1 MVVVK
6 RMAIMIRRDHYIEEL
21 REFYDSDL
29 IKIVTGIRRSG
40 KSIIL
45 EQIMDEVRRKSGNVI
60 YLNFED
66 SRTLE
71 LIPDAKA
78 LLDYVAEHRGDGLN
92 YLFFDEI
99 QEVEGWQFSCKT
111 LRLDGTSIFITGS
124 NSKLLAREYTKEF
137 SGRYVSLRVR
147 PFVYK
152 EILAYAEEL
161 GREVTVS
168 DYLVWGGFPKRFE
181 FESAAAREKYLLDLN
196 DSIVENDLIVRY
208 DIQNTTLFRKVVN
221 YVLRS
226 NSRIFSARSIEAY
239 LKNEHVSGSVNTII
253 KYLGYLEEA
262 YIIEQV
268 SPYSRRTKTELLYSF
283 KLYDA
288 DVSLNSIRVTDG
300 RYDLTHNL
308 ENIVYNELL
317 YMGYKLKV
325 LNSDGGE
332 IDFVAERG
340 NKKYYIQVA
349 YSVAEDKAY
358 TREMSAFNNVD
369 NQGQKVLITTDDLDY
384 STSVVRHIRLKDF
397 LLMET
402 LEQNE

>member
-1 MVVVK
+1 MIK
-6 RMAIMIRRDHYIEEL
+6 REHYLEEIRD
-21 REFYDSDL
+21 FYDSDL

-45 EQIMDEVRRKSGNVI
+45 GQIMNEIKKKSKNVI

-71 LIPDAKA
+71 SIPDVDA
-78 LLDYVAEHRGDGLN
+78 LLQYVEEHRGKGLN

-99 QEVEGWQFSCKT
+99 QEVNGWQYACKT
-111 LRLDGTSIFITGS
+111 LRLDGTSVFITGS

-137 SGRYVSLRVR
+137 SGRFVSLRVR

-152 EILAYAEEL
+152 EILAYAKEL
-161 GREVTVS
+161 GREATIS

-181 FESAAAREKYLLDLN
+181 FESQMAQEKYLLDLN
-196 DSIVENDLIVRY
+196 TSIVENDLIVRY
-208 DIQNTTLFRKVVN
+208 EIQNTALFRRVVN
-221 YVLRS
+221 FVLRS

-239 LKNEHVSGSVNTII
+239 LKHEHVSGSVNTII

-262 YIIEQV
+262 YIIERV
-268 SPYSRRTKTELLYSF
+268 SPYSRRIKAELVYSF

-300 RYDLTHNL
+300 RYDMTHNL

-325 LNSDGGE
+325 YNGEDGE
-332 IDFVAERG
+332 IDFVAEKG
-340 NKKYYIQVA
+340 SKKYYIQVA

-358 TREMSAFNNVD
+358 KREMDAFEKVD
-369 NQGQKVLITTDDLDY
+369 NLGQKILITTDELDY
-384 STSVVRHIRLKDF
+384 STGVVKHIRLKDF
-397 LLMET
+397 LLMES
-402 LEQNE
+402 LE

>member
-1 MVVVK
+1 MIK
-6 RMAIMIRRDHYIEEL
+6 REHYLEEIRD
-21 REFYDSDL
+21 FYDSDL

-45 EQIMDEVRRKSGNVI
+45 GQIMNEIKKKSKNVI

-71 LIPDAKA
+71 SIPDVDA
-78 LLDYVAEHRGDGLN
+78 LLQYVEEHRGKGLN

-99 QEVEGWQFSCKT
+99 QEVNGWQYACKT
-111 LRLDGTSIFITGS
+111 LRLDGTSVFITGS

-137 SGRYVSLRVR
+137 SGRFVSLRVR

-152 EILAYAEEL
+152 EILAYAKEL
-161 GREVTVS
+161 GREATIS

-181 FESAAAREKYLLDLN
+181 FESQMAQEKYLLDLN
-196 DSIVENDLIVRY
+196 TSIVENDLIVRY
-208 DIQNTTLFRKVVN
+208 EIQNMALFRRVVN
-221 YVLRS
+221 FVLRS

-239 LKNEHVSGSVNTII
+239 LKHEHVSGSVNTII

-262 YIIEQV
+262 YIIERV
-268 SPYSRRTKTELLYSF
+268 SPYSRRIKAELVYSF

-300 RYDLTHNL
+300 RYDMTHNL

-325 LNSDGGE
+325 YNGEDGE
-332 IDFVAERG
+332 IDFVAEKG
-340 NKKYYIQVA
+340 SKKYYIQVA

-358 TREMSAFNNVD
+358 KREMDAFEKVD
-369 NQGQKVLITTDDLDY
+369 NLGQKILITTDELDY
-384 STSVVRHIRLKDF
+384 STGVVKHIRLKDF
-397 LLMET
+397 LLMES
-402 LEQNE
+402 LE

>member
-1 MVVVK
+1 MIK
-6 RMAIMIRRDHYIEEL
+6 RERYIEEL

-45 EQIMDEVRRKSGNVI
+45 KQMMEEVSRHSKNVL

-71 LIPDAKA
+71 AIPDGDTLIK
-78 LLDYVAEHRGDGLN
+78 YVEEHRGKGLN

-99 QEVEGWQFSCKT
+99 HEVEGWQYACKT
-111 LRLDGTSIFITGS
+111 LRLDGTSLFITGS

-137 SGRYVSLRVR
+137 SGRYVTLHVR

-152 EILAYAEEL
+152 EILAYAKEL
-161 GREVTVS
+161 KHEVSIS
-168 DYLVWGGFPKRFE
+168 DYLVWGGFPKRLE
-181 FESAAAREKYLLDLN
+181 FESQSAQERYLLDLK
-196 DSIVENDLIVRY
+196 DSVVENDLIVRY
-208 DIQNTTLFRKVVN
+208 SIQNTTLFRRVVN

-226 NSRIFSARSIEAY
+226 NARIFSARSIEAY
-239 LKNEHVSGSVNTII
+239 LKNEHVAGSVNTII
-253 KYLGYLEEA
+253 KYLDYLEEA
-262 YIIEQV
+262 YIIERI
-268 SPYSRRTKTELLYSF
+268 SPYSKRTKSELSYSF

-288 DVSLNSIRVTDG
+288 DVALNSIHVTDG

-325 LNSDGGE
+325 YDGEDGE

-358 TREMSAFNNVD
+358 QREMEAFDHID
-369 NQGQKVLITTDDLDY
+369 NLGQKILITTDELDY

-397 LLMET
+397 LMMEA
-402 LEQNE
+402 LEQSS

>member
-1 MVVVK
+1 
-6 RMAIMIRRDHYIEEL
+6 MIVREHYIAEL
-21 REFYDSDL
+21 RDFYDSDL

-45 EQIMDEVRRKSGNVI
+45 EQIMAEVRQKSDNVI

-66 SRTLE
+66 SRVLNMIPNADKLLE
-71 LIPDAKA
+71 
-78 LLDYVAEHRGDGLN
+78 YVEEHRKEGLC
-92 YLFFDEI
+92 YLFFDEV
-99 QEVEGWQFSCKT
+99 QEVEGWQYACKT
-111 LRLDGTSIFITGS
+111 LRLDGTSVFITGS

-161 GREVTVS
+161 GRDLSVL
-168 DYLVWGGFPKRFE
+168 DYLVWGGFPKRLE
-181 FESAAAREKYLLDLN
+181 FESPSAQEKYLLDLN

-208 DIQNTTLFRKVVN
+208 DIQNTALFRRVVN
-221 YVLRS
+221 YVLKS
-226 NSRIFSARSIEAY
+226 NARIFSARSIEAY

-262 YIIEQV
+262 YIIERI
-268 SPYSRRTKTELLYSF
+268 SPYSRRTKAELAYSF

-300 RYDLTHNL
+300 RYDITHNF
-308 ENIVYNELL
+308 ENIVYNELA
-317 YMGYKLKV
+317 YMGYKLRV
-325 LNSDGGE
+325 YNGEDGE

-340 NKKYYIQVA
+340 GKKYYIQVA
-349 YSVAEDKAY
+349 YSVVEEKAY
-358 TREMSAFNNVD
+358 QREMGAFD
-369 NQGQKVLITTDDLDY
+369 NMDNMGQKILITADDLDY
-384 STSVVRHIRLKDF
+384 STSVVRHIQLKDF
-397 LLMET
+397 LLMES
-402 LEQNE
+402 LE

>member
-1 MVVVK
+1 
-6 RMAIMIRRDHYIEEL
+6 MIRREHYIEEL
-21 REFYDSDL
+21 RDFYDSDL

-45 EQIMDEVRRKSGNVI
+45 EQIMDEVRQKSGNVI

-66 SRTLE
+66 SRTLGA
-71 LIPDAKA
+71 IPDAEA
-78 LLDYVAEHRGDGLN
+78 LLNYVEEHRGKGLN

-99 QEVEGWQFSCKT
+99 QEVDGWQFACKT

-152 EILAYAEEL
+152 EILAYAKEL
-161 GREVTVS
+161 GREVSVS
-168 DYLVWGGFPKRFE
+168 DYLVWGGFPKRLE
-181 FESAAAREKYLLDLN
+181 FENTAAQEKYLLELN

-208 DIQNTTLFRKVVN
+208 EIQNTALFRKVVN

-268 SPYSRRTKTELLYSF
+268 SPYSRRTKAELLYSF

-308 ENIVYNELL
+308 ENVVYNELL
-317 YMGYKLKV
+317 YMGYKLRV
-325 LNSDGGE
+325 LNGDEGE
-332 IDFVAERG
+332 IDFVAEKGSKR
-340 NKKYYIQVA
+340 YYIQVA

-358 TREMSAFNNVD
+358 AREMGAFENLD
-369 NQGQKVLITTDDLDY
+369 NLGQKILITNDDLDY
-384 STSVVRHIRLKDF
+384 STSIMRHIQLKDF
-397 LLMET
+397 LLMES
-402 LEQNE
+402 LE

>member
-1 MVVVK
+1 
-6 RMAIMIRRDHYIEEL
+6 MIRREHYIEEL
-21 REFYDSDL
+21 RDFYDSDL

-45 EQIMDEVRRKSGNVI
+45 EQIMDEIKRKSKNVI

-71 LIPDAKA
+71 MVPDADS
-78 LLDYVAEHRGDGLN
+78 LLDYVAERRGTGLN

-99 QEVEGWQFSCKT
+99 QEVEGWQYACKT

-152 EILAYAEEL
+152 EIVAYAEEL
-161 GREVTVS
+161 GLMPSAS

-181 FESAAAREKYLLDLN
+181 FESEAAREKYLLDLN

-208 DIQNTTLFRKVVN
+208 EIQNVALFKRVVN

-226 NSRIFSARSIEAY
+226 NARIFSARSIEAY
-239 LKNEHVSGSVNTII
+239 LKNEQVSGSINTII

-268 SPYSRRTKTELLYSF
+268 SPYSRRTKAELMYSF

-308 ENIVYNELL
+308 ENIVYNELI

-325 LNSDGGE
+325 LNGEEGE
-332 IDFVAERG
+332 IDFVAEKG

-358 TREMSAFNNVD
+358 RREMGGFDRVD
-369 NQGQKVLITTDDLDY
+369 NQGQKVLITTDELDY

-397 LLMET
+397 LMMES
-402 LEQNE
+402 LGE

>member
-6 RMAIMIRRDHYIEEL
+6 KEDRMIKREHYLEQL

-45 EQIMDEVRRKSGNVI
+45 EQIMAEVRQKSSNVI

-66 SRTLE
+66 KRTLE
-71 LIPDAKA
+71 QIPDADA
-78 LLDYVAEHRGDGLN
+78 LLVYIDEHKKKGLN

-99 QEVEGWQFSCKT
+99 QEVDGWQYACRT
-111 LRLDGTSIFITGS
+111 LRLDGTSLFITGS

-152 EILAYAEEL
+152 EILTYAKEL
-161 GREVTVS
+161 GRDFSIS

-181 FESAAAREKYLLDLN
+181 FMSTEAQERYLLDLN

-221 YVLRS
+221 YVLRA
-226 NSRIFSARSIEAY
+226 NSRIFSARSIETY
-239 LKNEHVSGSVNTII
+239 LKNEKVSGSINTII
-253 KYLGYLEEA
+253 KYLSYLEEA

-268 SPYSRRTKTELLYSF
+268 RPYSRRTKAELAYSF

-317 YMGYKLKV
+317 YMGYKIKV
-325 LNSDGGE
+325 YNGENGE

-358 TREMSAFNNVD
+358 QREMDAFGGAD
-369 NQGQKVLITTDDLDY
+369 NLGQKILITNDELDY
-384 STSVVRHIRLKDF
+384 TTSLVKHIRLKDF
-397 LLMET
+397 LVLGN
-402 LEQNE
+402 LEEG

>member
-6 RMAIMIRRDHYIEEL
+6 KENRMIKREHYLEQL

-45 EQIMDEVRRKSGNVI
+45 EQIMAEVRQKSSNVI

-66 SRTLE
+66 KRILE
-71 LIPDAKA
+71 QIPDGDA
-78 LLDYVAEHRGDGLN
+78 LLAYVDEHKKKGLN

-99 QEVEGWQFSCKT
+99 QEVDGWQYACRT
-111 LRLDGTSIFITGS
+111 LRLDGTSLFITGS
-124 NSKLLAREYTKEF
+124 NSKLLAREYTREF

-152 EILAYAEEL
+152 EILAYAKEL
-161 GREVTVS
+161 GRDFGIS

-181 FESAAAREKYLLDLN
+181 FKSAEAQERYLLDLN

-208 DIQNTTLFRKVVN
+208 DIQNTALFRKVVN
-221 YVLRS
+221 YVLRA

-239 LKNEHVSGSVNTII
+239 LKSEKISGSINTII
-253 KYLGYLEEA
+253 KYLSYLEEA

-268 SPYSRRTKTELLYSF
+268 HPYSRRTKAELAYSF

-308 ENIVYNELL
+308 ENIIYNELL
-317 YMGYKLKV
+317 YMGYNLKV
-325 LNSDGGE
+325 YNGDNGE

-358 TREMSAFNNVD
+358 QREMGAFEGVD
-369 NQGQKVLITTDDLDY
+369 NLGQKILITNDELDY
-384 STSVVRHIRLKDF
+384 TTSLVKHISLKDF
-397 LLMET
+397 LV
-402 LEQNE
+402 LENLEEG